1 MAESINNQFKT
12 LTLEQI
18 NTIKVRAELE
28 LLERS
33 KSNRACVINQ
43 IIVLC
48 KEYGICAS
56 DLFDNIIEQPFEQ
69 QTLELLPLQRPV
81 EKAQEVLKQ
90 GREYIKQKQAEFAST
105 NSASNNHSFVNS
117 CEVDEVKNDADTAKP
132 NALSMIMAKLAAAS
146 SKRNLVA
153 HIDSAQQQQLQCL
166 STYILKVIETGK
178 MTSRELKA
186 VLTDED
192 YDNYLSRCDEPSPAK
207 IYAAGVPSY
216 FDNYKDLVKEGDFHN
231 TRADIIA
238 KKRNPTYKNGL
249 SSASIMRN
257 KAESCYEK
265 AIECLNELSTTDDWY
280 VAQLWL
286 DRDVE
291 FTHGFEPSACAMGVP
306 RLRNSKSQYVQQKM
320 PKTDTYLQNRLAALE
335 TLCDAIE
342 TIIYEPDD
350 NYSTS
355 STEQSKSLRDF
366 ITSIDDDLYF

>member
-56 DLFDNIIEQPFEQ
+56 DLFDNIIEQPVEQ
-69 QTLELLPLQRPV
+69 QTFELLPLSPV
-81 EKAQEVLKQ
+81 EQAQEVLKQ

-105 NSASNNHSFVNS
+105 NSTSNNHSFVNF

-132 NALSMIMAKLAAAS
+132 NALSMLMAKLAAAA
-146 SKRNLVA
+146 SKRNLVT

-178 MTSRELKA
+178 MTSRELKV
-186 VLTDED
+186 VLTEEE

-291 FTHGFEPSACAMGVP
+291 FTHGFEPSACAVGVP

-342 TIIYEPDD
+342 AIIYEPDT
-350 NYSTS
+350 YVTPS
-355 STEQSKSLRDF
+355 STEQSKSIRDF

>member
-1 MAESINNQFKT
+1 
-12 LTLEQI
+12 
-18 NTIKVRAELE
+18 
-28 LLERS
+28 
-33 KSNRACVINQ
+33 
-43 IIVLC
+43 
-48 KEYGICAS
+48 
-56 DLFDNIIEQPFEQ
+56 
-69 QTLELLPLQRPV
+69 
-81 EKAQEVLKQ
+81 
-90 GREYIKQKQAEFAST
+90 
-105 NSASNNHSFVNS
+105 
-117 CEVDEVKNDADTAKP
+117 
-132 NALSMIMAKLAAAS
+132 
-146 SKRNLVA
+146 
-153 HIDSAQQQQLQCL
+153 
-166 STYILKVIETGK
+166 
-178 MTSRELKA
+178 
-186 VLTDED
+186 
-192 YDNYLSRCDEPSPAK
+192 
-207 IYAAGVPSY
+207 VPS
-216 FDNYKDLVKEGDFHN
+216 FFEHYKDLVSEGDRHN
-231 TRADIIA
+231 TQAGSLA
-238 KKRNPTYKNGL
+238 KKRNLTYKNGR
-249 SSASIMRN
+249 SSASIMRY